1 MMSESPLSEA
11 QTTTPDMPA
20 NEGQT
25 PPESSRRG
33 GLWMVIGIGV
43 VGVLLLAVFYWGIL
57 NPPSVRYGEG
67 KAIPIEFT
75 TYDGEEIKLSDF
87 EGMPVVV
94 NFWASWCFPCRDE
107 QAALEASW
115 RKHKDDVMFLGV
127 AHLDQ
132 VPNALAYLEEF
143 DVTYPSG
150 PDMGGRIYNAYHVGG
165 VPETLFIDANGNV
178 QGFHVGPISASE
190 LERRIQELIQLQ
202 Q

>member
-1 MMSESPLSEA
+1 MSESPLSEA
-11 QTTTPDMPA
+11 QTPTPDMPS
-20 NEGQT
+20 NESQA

-33 GLWMVIGIGV
+33 GVWMLVGIGI
-43 VGVLLLAVFYWGIL
+43 VGVLLLAVFYWGVRH
-57 NPPSVRYGEG
+57 PSSVRHGEG
-67 KAIPIEFT
+67 KALPIDFT
-75 TYDGEEIKLSDF
+75 TYDGQEIKLSDF
-87 EGMPVVV
+87 EGTPVVV

-115 RKHKDDVMFLGV
+115 RKHKDDVMFLGI

-132 VPNALAYLEEF
+132 VPNALAYLDEF

-165 VPETLFIDANGNV
+165 VPETFFIDANGNV

-190 LERRIQELIQLQ
+190 LERRIQELKQIQE
-202 Q
+202 

>member
-1 MMSESPLSEA
+1 MSESPLSKA
-11 QTTTPDMPA
+11 QASTPDMPSG
-20 NEGQT
+20 ESQT

-33 GLWMVIGIGV
+33 GVWMLVGIGI
-43 VGVLLLAVFYWGIL
+43 VGVLLLAVFYWGVL
-57 NPPSVRYGEG
+57 NPPSVRHGEG
-67 KAIPIEFT
+67 KALPIEFT
-75 TYDGEEIKLSDF
+75 TYDGQEIKLSDF

-115 RKHKDDVMFLGV
+115 RKHKDDVMFLGI

-132 VPNALAYLEEF
+132 VPNALAYLDEF

-165 VPETLFIDANGNV
+165 VPETFFIDANGNV
-178 QGFHVGPISASE
+178 RGFHVGPISASE
-190 LERRIQELIQLQ
+190 LERRIQELKQIQE
-202 Q
+202 

>member
-1 MMSESPLSEA
+1 MSESELSEA
-11 QTTTPDMPA
+11 QTSTP
-20 NEGQT
+20 ET
-25 PPESSRRG
+25 PSNDAQAQPEPSRRG
-33 GLWMVIGIGV
+33 GLWMVIGIGI
-43 VGVLLLAVFYWGIL
+43 VGVLLLAVFYWGVL

-67 KAIPIEFT
+67 KALPIEFT
-75 TYDGEEIKLSDF
+75 TYDGQEIKLSDF
-87 EGMPVVV
+87 EGTPVVV

-115 RKHKDDVMFLGV
+115 RKHKDDVMFLGI

-165 VPETLFIDANGNV
+165 VPETFFIDANGNV
-178 QGFHVGPISASE
+178 QGYHVGPISASE
-190 LERRIQELIQLQ
+190 LERRIQGLMQTQ